1 MKNLFIQSSMSF
13 GRARPAEALFQCR
26 QRSAS
31 PAAYKRMCLACA
43 SALLA
48 GAGLLCIGCWTGA
61 AHAQLPPA
69 QTAQGVEYVTGGFGS
84 DAAAAFKEAKSRYPL
99 ALTFAATDE
108 DGSTPYVAEV
118 QLEITDEQ
126 GKSVLSLP
134 SVGPFLLADL
144 KPGTYTVRA
153 TYEGK
158 AQTQQMKVAG
168 PGSADARIAWKRAAG
183 GPD

>member
-13 GRARPAEALFQCR
+13 GRARPAEALFQGR
-26 QRSAS
+26 QRVASSAAS
-31 PAAYKRMCLACA
+31 RRMRLACA
-43 SALLA
+43 SALLG
-48 GAGLLCIGCWTGA
+48 GAGLLCIGWMGA

-118 QLEITDEQ
+118 QLEVTDEQ

>member
-1 MKNLFIQSSMSF
+1 MKNLFIKPSV
-13 GRARPAEALFQCR
+13 GDGDLRPDRARVQSRR
-26 QRSAS
+26 QAAS
-31 PAAYKRMCLACA
+31 PAASKRMRLACA
-43 SALLA
+43 SALLM
-48 GAGLLCIGCWTGA
+48 GAGLLCVGWMGA

-108 DGSTPYVAEV
+108 DGTTPYVAEV
-118 QLEITDEQ
+118 QLEIADEQ

-158 AQTQQMKVAG
+158 TQTQQMKVAG